1 MALVWHKAH
10 SVSQDG
16 FWEKA
21 RTQIVCCFLWE
32 SSEDLPF
39 PKCKAF
45 HIFLNHTCLTG
56 RQCVSSVFLSSIL
69 YYLNH
74 LSPLSPSSLLLLFL
88 PLCILWICVCDT
100 HTHMYV
106 HPQNI
111 YWTKNNWKWKP
122 RLRKLNLSHTRH
134 LHLLILYMW
143 CVCEARRW
151 VWLECFW
158 CSSSQ

>member
-1 MALVWHKAH
+1 MWYKAH

-74 LSPLSPSSLLLLFL
+74 LSPFSPSSLLLLSLSVFYEFV
-88 PLCILWICVCDT
+88 CVT
-100 HTHMYV
+100 HTHTHVCASTEYLLNKEQLKME
-106 HPQNI
+106 
-111 YWTKNNWKWKP
+111 TKTEKTQFVT
-122 RLRKLNLSHTRH
+122 H
-134 LHLLILYMW
+134 
-143 CVCEARRW
+143 
-151 VWLECFW
+151 
-158 CSSSQ
+158 